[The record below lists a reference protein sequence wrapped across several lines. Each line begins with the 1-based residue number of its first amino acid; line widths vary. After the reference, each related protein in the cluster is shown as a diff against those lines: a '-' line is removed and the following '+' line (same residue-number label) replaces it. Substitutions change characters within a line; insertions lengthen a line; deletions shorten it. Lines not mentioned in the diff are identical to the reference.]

1 MFWTGLIIGLV
12 IGVILGASNNG
23 NSDKWC
29 C

>member
-1 MFWTGLIIGLV
+1 MFWTGLLIGMI

-23 NSDKWC
+23 NSNKWC